1 MGYYRVNYDEATWEQ
16 LTSSLASL
24 SNINRAGLADDAL
37 NLARAGLLRPAQ
49 VPSDGPPISYYY
61 RYMYRK
67 TPLVRQ
73 WTLTSTPFSLSLL
86 KLYTGLQYN
95 I

>member
-37 NLARAGLLRPAQ
+37 NLARAGLLRSAQ
-49 VPSDGPPISYYY
+49 VQLSSKI
-61 RYMYRK
+61 
-67 TPLVRQ
+67 PLSWREE
-73 WTLTSTPFSLSLL
+73 LN
-86 KLYTGLQYN
+86 G
-95 I
+95 

>member
-37 NLARAGLLRPAQ
+37 NLARAGLLRSSE
-49 VPSDGPPISYYY
+49 VHSDA
-61 RYMYRK
+61 
-67 TPLVRQ
+67 
-73 WTLTSTPFSLSLL
+73 
-86 KLYTGLQYN
+86 LQQ
-95 I
+95 